1 MTSTA
6 ATGFA
11 KQISKPA
18 KRSAGR
24 TGMSATPL
32 QVRSAGVELT
42 QGTRDWIQ
50 ARTGRQFGKFAN
62 QIERITLRFKD
73 VNGPRGGKDMVC
85 RAKVV
90 LSGRPNVIVEERAKT
105 ARKAFDLA
113 APSAGRAVQKAIGR
127 GARRSP
133 DDAPKAKP
141 AAKRST
147 RRLQAVARPR
157 NPHGSLIG
165 RRVGRAKS
173 NLLQAAERP
182 EKLRRDVPVD
192 TSLPGVSASH
202 RKVGAESTATR
213 NTKLRRRGMTVTL
226 EDSATGKPSRKS
238 TRRSQN
244 RAKAGSKQGRR
255 TKRAL
260 TSPKA
265 RARRASAASAR
276 MR

>member
-1 MTSTA
+1 
-6 ATGFA
+6 
-11 KQISKPA
+11 
-18 KRSAGR
+18 
-24 TGMSATPL
+24 MSATPL

-50 ARTGRQFGKFAN
+50 ARTGRQFGKFAK

-73 VNGPRGGKDMVC
+73 VNGPRGGKDMLC

-90 LSGRPNVIVEERAKT
+90 LSGRPNVVVEERAKT

-127 GARRSP
+127 GSRET
-133 DDAPKAKP
+133 DHEEVKEKP
-141 AAKRST
+141 TAKRPT
-147 RRLQAVARPR
+147 RRLPAKASPR
-157 NPHGSLIG
+157 NPRGSLIG

-173 NLLQAAERP
+173 NLQEAAARP

-192 TSLPGVSASH
+192 TSHPGVSASH

-213 NTKLRRRGMTVTL
+213 NTKLRRRGMTAVL

-244 RAKAGSKQGRR
+244 RAKSGSKQGRR

-265 RARRASAASAR
+265 RARRASASSAR